1 MINVYVR
8 VYIYININIIAGFFQ
23 QQELKVTQT
32 KKSQADAS
40 YPSVSNLTSLT
51 RLLYTF
57 NNSVRIVSFSRRGT
71 NRLKTLLIAA
81 SISCKTC
88 KSKTNKKILH

>member
-32 KKSQADAS
+32 KKIAS
-40 YPSVSNLTSLT
+40 WRFLSFGFEPNLTHT
-51 RLLYTF
+51 IIIH
-57 NNSVRIVSFSRRGT
+57 V
-71 NRLKTLLIAA
+71 
-81 SISCKTC
+81 
-88 KSKTNKKILH
+88 